1 MTRTKKLDR
10 RIARTRRALRSALM
24 ELILEGGY
32 DQITIRDLTE
42 RADIGYAT
50 FFRHYKNKDDLLT
63 QNLAS
68 IMQEVNDKMNPETS
82 HYERSL
88 AAYSVL
94 DRNRDAL
101 MVGLSLP
108 RDHPAMKPLWE
119 QVFCMVTNLYLARDE
134 SVIPLKVSVNHI
146 IRSVSELVRWW
157 ITEGQAYSPEQ
168 MARMQSE
175 LIITVTELVAVVP
188 RDAEQKEKPD
198 AQRDREINSIDAP
211 PRIPS

>member
-1 MTRTKKLDR
+1 MTQTKKLDR
-10 RIARTRRALRSALM
+10 RIARTRRALSKALM

-63 QNLAS
+63 QYLGS
-68 IMQEVNDKMNPETS
+68 VLQEVNDEMNPETS
-82 HYERSL
+82 HYEQSL

-94 DRNRDAL
+94 NRNRDAL

-108 RDHPAMKPLWE
+108 RDHPAMKPLWDK
-119 QVFCMVTNLYLARDE
+119 VFGMVTDLYLPRDE
-134 SVIPLKVSVNHI
+134 SVIPLQVSVNHI

-188 RDAEQKEKPD
+188 RDAEHKENPGD
-198 AQRDREINSIDAP
+198 QRDREINSIDAP
-211 PRIPS
+211 PNIPS